1 MPVGAT
7 ATASYPSQANGFD
20 PTGWELALVTTP
32 SSGTSVNDRQL
43 VSPRLSV
50 LCFIVLFV
58 NLRKYVR
65 LKKMENGYNVAFE
78 VGMQVHQVF
87 FFFFSLKN
95 DDVLLKRNC
104 SV

>member
-65 LKKMENGYNVAFE
+65 LKKMENDYNVAFE

-87 FFFFSLKN
+87 FFFLFEE
-95 DDVLLKRNC
+95 
-104 SV
+104 

>member
-32 SSGTSVNDRQL
+32 SSGTSVNERQL

-65 LKKMENGYNVAFE
+65 LKKMENVYNVAFE
-78 VGMQVHQVF
+78 VGMQVNHF
-87 FFFFSLKN
+87 FFF
-95 DDVLLKRNC
+95 
-104 SV
+104 

>member
-1 MPVGAT
+1 MPVGASAS

-32 SSGTSVNDRQL
+32 SSGTSVNERQL

-58 NLRKYVR
+58 NLRKFVD
-65 LKKMENGYNVAFE
+65 LKKWKTTIMLVLKLGCKFIS
-78 VGMQVHQVF
+78 VGFWVF
-87 FFFFSLKN
+87 FFF
-95 DDVLLKRNC
+95 
-104 SV
+104 